1 MATQTLDRQKQ
12 DHGIEHRY
20 PGWLQ
25 GAAVGLIA
33 AIAGT
38 ITLLILGAIGGP
50 GTAILGAVG
59 MGPWP
64 SVVRALTGASP
75 AVSYLI
81 SHTVLYLIAGI
92 VALAV
97 ARIADR
103 LPVLLS
109 GLILL
114 ILVIEFAYLVVMT
127 GWQASGHFDGLTW
140 RSVLI
145 AHLVANLFL
154 LSGIVWVHPSL
165 KLDFRRANEE

>member
-1 MATQTLDRQKQ
+1 MTTLTAQSMSRD
-12 DHGIEHRY
+12 HRY

-38 ITLLILGAIGGP
+38 LTLIAMGAIGGR
-50 GTAILGAVG
+50 GMAILGAVG

-64 SVVRALTGASP
+64 SAARALTGASP

-81 SHTVLYLIAGI
+81 SHTVLYLAAGI

-97 ARIADR
+97 ARVADR

-127 GWQASGHFDGLTW
+127 GWRATGHFDALTW

-154 LSGIVWVHPSL
+154 LIGIFWVHPSL